1 MRLPFLK
8 HLVEAVTVLSDPHRI
23 IVLGSSS
30 LLVETPSLGE
40 PGQPLEISLDADLL
54 IEPIDQLTADMLRES
69 IGTDSLFEKRFGY
82 HADILRPV
90 IAETLPA
97 GWESRLRP
105 VPGYAQVFTL
115 DRYDLALVKLMV
127 GREKDLALLRALWR
141 MGLIDAARL
150 RQHYQQTPLGERESM
165 AAGRNLQALL
175 AEPRTPAVPEASG
188 GEP

>member
-1 MRLPFLK
+1 
-8 HLVEAVTVLSDPHRI
+8 
-23 IVLGSSS
+23 
-30 LLVETPSLGE
+30 
-40 PGQPLEISLDADLL
+40 
-54 IEPIDQLTADMLRES
+54 MLRES

-127 GREKDLALLRALWR
+127 GREKDLALLRALLNL
-141 MGLIDAARL
+141 GLIEPARL
-150 RQHYQQTPLGERESM
+150 RHTTSRRRSGN
-165 AAGRNLQALL
+165 GRASPPDAICALL
-175 AEPRTPAVPEASG
+175 EEPGTVDASEASG
-188 GEP
+188 AEP